1 MNTCQFCF
9 SFGNTTVLCMEAET
23 CGIQNCYLPFMHKHN
38 VCNRCKTTYN
48 NYATSSK
55 NNVKNIN
62 TKNNKIAKI
71 N

>member
-38 VCNRCKTTYN
+38 VCNRCK
-48 NYATSSK
+48 
-55 NNVKNIN
+55 NIN